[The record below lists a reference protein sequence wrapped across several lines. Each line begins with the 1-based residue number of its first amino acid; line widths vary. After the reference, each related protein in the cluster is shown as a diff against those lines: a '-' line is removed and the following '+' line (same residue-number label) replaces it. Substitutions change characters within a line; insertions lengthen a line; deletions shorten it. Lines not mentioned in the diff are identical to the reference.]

1 MINKKIYRSTVL
13 SVMILAIN
21 MQGMRAPS
29 PAPAPYPSIPNGA
42 PSTPGTPKD
51 ITTFL
56 FTVATGVT
64 IVLVGKACEY
74 AMNVASGN
82 QSLREQELK
91 VQQERVTQ
99 QHMALIHE
107 FCKDDVYRDACQK
120 LKQHYLESQMAMN
133 KTHSNG

>member
-1 MINKKIYRSTVL
+1 MIKNKINQYAAL
-13 SVMILAIN
+13 SMMLLVIN
-21 MQGMRAPS
+21 LQGMRMPTPNSAT
-29 PAPAPYPSIPNGA
+29 PAHNPPGA
-42 PSTPGTPKD
+42 PKD
-51 ITTFL
+51 FNTFL